1 MPLNNERKKQLRSLG
16 HGLKPVVTVAGSG
29 LHDNVM
35 AEIDRALSDHELIKI
50 KLAVEDRDDRVAIG
64 EEIANTLK
72 AEVVQ
77 AVGKVILLLREA
89 KKPNPKLSN
98 LQRFK

>member
-1 MPLNNERKKQLRSLG
+1 
-16 HGLKPVVTVAGSG
+16 
-29 LHDNVM
+29 
-35 AEIDRALSDHELIKI
+35 LSDHELIKI